1 MKKLF
6 IIPIFFAFAFS
17 QISSYK
23 VSYTIYTTTKSYP
36 NVISLH
42 SVEGE
47 DLVVKYKNIIK
58 KNIIPI
64 VSINRIKIKE
74 KKPNPIGK
82 PLGCVYGLGLGA
94 LGGGLIG
101 LVLDSGGG
109 GGGYGSYFAVTE
121 LTILGGMAI
130 GALRGI
136 KMGNNLYGSQTQLVN
151 LKDKPL
157 DEKIDYLKSIAKQ

>member
-6 IIPIFFAFAFS
+6 IIPILFAFAFS

-23 VSYTIYTTTKSYP
+23 VSYTIYTTIKSHP

-42 SVEGE
+42 SVEVE

-109 GGGYGSYFAVTE
+109 GGGYVSYFAVTE

-136 KMGNNLYGSQTQLVN
+136 KMGNNLYGSQTQMVN
-151 LKDKPL
+151 LKGKTL